1 MQVCHYG
8 KCYKGGNVSYTYIQD
23 VPKQTN
29 STDCGV
35 FISQV
40 MPSSTCIP
48 VKCV

>member
-1 MQVCHYG
+1 MHVRNLISVIRVVVTIIVY
-8 KCYKGGNVSYTYIQD
+8 SIMQD

-40 MPSSTCIP
+40 IP
-48 VKCV
+48 